1 MKKIVIILTVITSI
15 FVVNDLKDEKVIIP
29 DEAIRFRVI
38 ANSNSTE
45 DQELK
50 MKVKDNLQKNI
61 KDILKEETDIKKVR
75 LSLEKNIPSLKE
87 NVENTLKE
95 NNSKAYYE
103 ISYGENYFPSKDYK
117 GVVYNS
123 GKYESLVVKLG
134 KGEGNNFWCVLF
146 PPLCLLDENEEQK
159 KDTEYHLLVKD
170 LLNQYF

>member
-1 MKKIVIILTVITSI
+1 MKKMIIILTVITSI

-29 DEAIRFRVI
+29 EEAIRFRVI

-50 MKVKDNLQKNI
+50 VKVKDNLQKNI
-61 KDILKEETDIKKVR
+61 KEMLKEEKNIRKAR
-75 LSLEKNIPSLKE
+75 LTLEKNIPSLKE
-87 NVENTLKE
+87 TIEKTLKE
-95 NNSKAYYE
+95 NHTKTNYE
-103 ISYGENYFPSKDYK
+103 IHYGQNYFPSKEYK

-146 PPLCLLDENEEQK
+146 PPLCLLDGNKEKN

-170 LLNQYF
+170 ILNQYF